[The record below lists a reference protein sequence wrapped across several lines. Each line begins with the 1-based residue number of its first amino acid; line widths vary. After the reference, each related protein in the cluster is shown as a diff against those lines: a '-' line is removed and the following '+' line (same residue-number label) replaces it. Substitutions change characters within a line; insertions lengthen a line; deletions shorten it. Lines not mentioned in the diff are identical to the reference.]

1 MIHVRRYTD
10 GPAFAR
16 LVSPFLLRHEAINNL
31 AFRIVGRF
39 ADGTVPVPPDVYLAA
54 AFASA
59 SPEAEVLGVALR
71 TPPFNLALA
80 YPGGSAVAAL
90 VADAM
95 AFGPL
100 PGIVGEVADTE
111 LGAAFWAAASGGTFA
126 PMVALRVHELTRV
139 DVMPGAGL
147 LRAAVEADRT
157 RLAQWEQAFYAE
169 ALPNDAPH
177 HSGPINLDGFYVW
190 EVDGVP
196 VTMARGLSAGPH
208 TTVITAVYT
217 PPEYRR
223 RGYATSAVAALSGRL
238 LERGHG
244 SCVLFTD
251 LANPTSNA
259 IYRRI
264 GYRPVGDFSNLLFQ
278 SKSA

>member
-1 MIHVRRYTD
+1 MIHVRRYSD

-39 ADGTVPVPPDVYLAA
+39 ADGAVSVPPDVYLAA
-54 AFASA
+54 SFASA
-59 SPEAEVLGVALR
+59 LPEAELLGVALR

-80 YPGGSAVAAL
+80 YPGGSAVSAL

-95 AFGPL
+95 TFAPL
-100 PGIVGEVADTE
+100 SGIIGEVADAR
-111 LGAAFWAAASGGTFA
+111 LGAALWVAATGGTFA
-126 PMVALRVHELTRV
+126 PIVALRVHELSRV
-139 DVMPGAGL
+139 EVVPGLGT
-147 LRAAVEADRT
+147 LRAAVESDLMG
-157 RLAQWEQAFYAE
+157 LALWEQAFYAE
-169 ALPNDAPH
+169 SLPSDAPRR
-177 HSGPINLDGFYVW
+177 SSPLTLDGFFLW
-190 EVDGVP
+190 EVDGVS
-196 VTMARGLSAGPH
+196 VTMARGVSAGPH
-208 TTVITAVYT
+208 TAAITAVYT
-217 PPEYRR
+217 PQEYRR

-238 LERGHG
+238 LESGYG

-264 GYRPVGDFSNLLFQ
+264 GYRPVGDFANLAFHAA
-278 SKSA
+278 SA

>member
-39 ADGTVPVPPDVYLAA
+39 ADGAVAVPPDVYLAA

-59 SPEAEVLGVALR
+59 LPDAELLGVALR
-71 TPPFNLALA
+71 TPPFNLALV

-90 VADAM
+90 VEDAM
-95 AFGPL
+95 DFGPL
-100 PGIVGEVADTE
+100 SGIIGEVADAQ
-111 LGAAFWAAASGGTFA
+111 LGAAVWVAATGGTFT
-126 PMVALRVHELTRV
+126 PIVALRVHELTRV
-139 DVMPGAGL
+139 EVVTGEGT
-147 LRAAVEADRT
+147 LRAAVESDREK
-157 RLAQWEQAFYAE
+157 LAQWEQAFYAE
-169 ALPNDAPH
+169 ALPSDAPRR
-177 HSGPINLDGFYVW
+177 SGPLTLDGFFLW
-190 EVDGVP
+190 EVEGVS
-196 VTMARGLSAGPH
+196 VSMARGLAAGPH
-208 TTVITAVYT
+208 TAVITAVYT
-217 PPEYRR
+217 PPEHRR

-238 LERGHG
+238 LEQGYG

-264 GYRPVGDFSNLLFQ
+264 GYRPVGDFSNLSFHA
-278 SKSA
+278 KTA